1 MECRKR
7 RSEGKRENREAKA
20 NKHTH
25 RRVTTIPTIVI
36 ANETAMVTEKR
47 KRQLNLALGRAR
59 EIKKKKNQLQ
69 EVSRWLED
77 KF

>member
-1 MECRKR
+1 MR
-7 RSEGKRENREAKA
+7 GKEKKSEAKA

-25 RRVTTIPTIVI
+25 RRVTTIPTIGI

-59 EIKKKKNQLQ
+59 EIKKKKNQPQ
-69 EVSRWLED
+69 EVSR
-77 KF
+77 